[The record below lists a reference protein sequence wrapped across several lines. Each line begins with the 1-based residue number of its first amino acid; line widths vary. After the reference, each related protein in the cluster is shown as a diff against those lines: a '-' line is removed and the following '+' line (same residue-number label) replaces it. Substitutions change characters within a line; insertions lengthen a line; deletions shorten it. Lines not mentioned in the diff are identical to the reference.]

1 MKNVLITGAN
11 KGIGFEVAKK
21 MASLG
26 YFVFL
31 ACRDSTKGDIAI
43 SKLKEAGFNNV
54 DSLRMDVS
62 DLESVKKAQTEL
74 EAKINVLD
82 ILINNAGISGGKLQ
96 NISSCDIFEI
106 KKIFDTNFF
115 GAIQVTQHFL
125 PLMRKSELPVIVN
138 VSSELASFAWQTAS
152 DRKPSWDNFHIY
164 GATKTALNMLTVLL
178 AEDLKGTSFKVNS
191 VTPGYTSTGLNNFEG
206 LKTVEQ
212 GAEPIVALAIID
224 KDGPTGQFYQANGII
239 EW

>member
-31 ACRDSTKGDIAI
+31 ACRDSTKGNIAT
-43 SKLKEAGFNNV
+43 SKLKELGFSNV
-54 DSLRMDVS
+54 DFVEMDVS
-62 DLESVKKAQTEL
+62 DLDSVKKAKAEVEL
-74 EAKINVLD
+74 KVNILD
-82 ILINNAGISGGKLQ
+82 ILINNAGITGIMPQ
-96 NISSCDIFEI
+96 NILSSNIAEI
-106 KKIFDTNFF
+106 KKTFDTNFF
-115 GAIQVTQHFL
+115 GAIQVTQQFL
-125 PLMRKSELPVIVN
+125 PLMKKSSLPVIVN

-152 DRKPSWDNFHIY
+152 DRKPSWNDFQIY

-178 AEDLKGTSFKVNS
+178 AEELKETHFKVNS
-191 VTPGYTSTGLNNFEG
+191 VTPGYTSTGLNNFQG
-206 LKTVEQ
+206 TKTADQ
-212 GAEPIVALAIID
+212 GAEIIVALATID
-224 KDGPTGQFYQANGII
+224 KQGPTGQFHQSGGTI